1 MMDPIYAV
9 LPLLLILVLMAGLRW
24 GAARAGAAGWAA
36 ALIIAWFRFG
46 GGPGVLVVAQAK
58 SLLLSFDVLMIMWG
72 AFLLYKVTDSAG
84 AINVIGRA
92 IPLLTDDRGIQA
104 LLVGWV
110 FPSFLQGLGGF
121 GVPVAVTAPLL
132 VGLGFSP
139 LQAVVIPSIGHAWA
153 VTFGSLGAA
162 FQALRVSSGLT
173 GEALAPAAAVALGGL
188 CLVSGWG
195 AAHASGAR
203 LRSARMLGMIL
214 VLACVM
220 SVTQYA
226 LAATGLW
233 GLASFGGS
241 TAGLALGYWL
251 ASRTQAPG
259 GSPGGPKRA
268 DVFLAFVGYLIL
280 VVLAVVIEFVPAV
293 HTWLSQPAFHFS
305 LPATVTARGFRT
317 PAVVGRALALISHP
331 GMVLVYA
338 AALTHGLYRLRGMAA
353 PGDAGRIVRAT
364 VGRMGPS
371 TIGILAMVAM
381 AEVMT
386 YAGMTDSL
394 ASALA
399 AGFGRFYPWVAPWI
413 GALGA
418 FMTGSNTNSNA
429 VLAALQLRTSQI
441 LGLPAA
447 AMLAAQTA
455 GGAFGSVIAPAKL
468 IVGASTAGLVGDE
481 GLALRRLG
489 GYVLL
494 ALALTSLGVVVAL
507 AVLG

>member
-1 MMDPIYAV
+1 MIDPIFAV

-24 GAARAGAAGWAA
+24 GAARSGVAGWLA
-36 ALIIAWFRFG
+36 ALLIAWQYFG
-46 GGPGVLVVAQAK
+46 AGMKVLVVAQAK

-72 AFLLYKVTDSAG
+72 AFLLYKVTDTAG
-84 AINVIGRA
+84 AIGIIGRA
-92 IPLLTDDRGIQA
+92 IPRLTHDRGMQA

-121 GVPVAVTAPLL
+121 GVPVAVAAPLL

-139 LQAVVIPSIGHAWA
+139 LQAVVIPSIGHAWS

-162 FQALRVSSGLT
+162 FQALRVSSGLS
-173 GEALAPAAAVALGGL
+173 GEALAPAAALALGGL

-195 AAHASGAR
+195 AAHASGAQVG
-203 LRSARMLGMIL
+203 SARMLGSL
-214 VLACVM
+214 LLLASVM
-220 SVTQYA
+220 GAVQFA
-226 LAATGLW
+226 LATSGLW

-241 TAGLALGYWL
+241 TAGLAMGYLL
-251 ASRTQAPG
+251 ARRTEPPG
-259 GSPGGPKRA
+259 KDAQGPTRA
-268 DVFLAFVGYLIL
+268 EVFIAFVGYLIL
-280 VVLAVVIEFVPAV
+280 VVLAVVIEFVPAI
-293 HTWLSQPAFHFS
+293 HAWLSRPALHFN
-305 LPATVTARGFRT
+305 LPATNTALGFHT
-317 PAVVGRALALISHP
+317 SAVVDRTLALISHP

-338 AALTHGLYRLRGMAA
+338 AALTYGLYRMRGMAA
-353 PGDAGRIVRAT
+353 HGDAGRIVRAT
-364 VGRMGPS
+364 VGHMGPS

-386 YAGMTDSL
+386 YAGMTNSL
-394 ASALA
+394 ATALA
-399 AGFGRFYPWVAPWI
+399 AGFGRYYPWVAPWI

-447 AMLAAQTA
+447 AILAAQTA

-481 GLALRRLG
+481 GLALRRLA
-489 GYVLL
+489 GYILL
-494 ALALTSLGVVVAL
+494 ALTLASLGVVLAL
-507 AVLG
+507 AMLG